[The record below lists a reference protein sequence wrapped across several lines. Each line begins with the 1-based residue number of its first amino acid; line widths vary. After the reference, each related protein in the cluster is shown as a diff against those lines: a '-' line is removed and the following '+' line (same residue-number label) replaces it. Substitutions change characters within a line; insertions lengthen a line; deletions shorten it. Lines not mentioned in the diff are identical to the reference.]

1 MKRFLCLLPFF
12 LSSAAPVYAA
22 QEDEIVIEMHG
33 EPSEAP
39 AAPTLWDRNAVQL
52 TRKLRGKTREQVL
65 YAVPVVSDK
74 DRIVR
79 GTGGEYALVEYFNGV
94 DFRKFL
100 FKAESP
106 QTFVAAAATAA
117 DVLAVN
123 KKYGVNIGLK
133 QADFER
139 FYRGEAQKEQEGTL
153 PAGSV
158 LYRLAYTDVNT
169 PQKTDRWFLFEN
181 QTLSK
186 TFETS
191 SSKNTHLEFL
201 KRQKAAASTATATNN
216 PPAKA
221 AAPRTAPTSFYR
233 WDGPEDKV
241 IAPSARSSIRPKIRY
256 LGPPPVKK
264 Q

>member
-1 MKRFLCLLPFF
+1 MKRVFYLLPFA
-12 LSSAAPVYAA
+12 LCCAAPAYAA
-22 QEDEIVIEMHG
+22 QTDEIVIEMHG

-65 YAVPVVSDK
+65 YAVPIVSDK

-79 GTGGEYALVEYFNGV
+79 GTSGEYALVEYFNGA

-117 DVLAVN
+117 DVLAIN

-133 QADFER
+133 QTDFER
-139 FYRGEAQKEQEGTL
+139 FYRGKAKKEPNDAL
-153 PAGSV
+153 PETSV

-169 PQKTDRWFLFEN
+169 PRATDRWFLFEN

-201 KRQKAAASTATATNN
+201 KRQEAEAAATKAA
-216 PPAKA
+216 PAKT
-221 AAPRTAPTSFYR
+221 AAPRAKQTAYYR
-233 WDGPEDKV
+233 WDGPEDKTIV
-241 IAPSARSSIRPKIRY
+241 PTATSSLRPKIRY
-256 LGPPPVKK
+256 LGPSPVKNP
-264 Q
+264 

>member
-79 GTGGEYALVEYFNGV
+79 GTGEEYALVEYFNGA

-133 QADFER
+133 QTDFER
-139 FYRGEAQKEQEGTL
+139 FYRGEAQKEQEDAL

-158 LYRLAYTDVNT
+158 LYRLAYRDVNT
-169 PQKTDRWFLFEN
+169 HQKTDRWFLFEN

-201 KRQKAAASTATATNN
+201 KRQKAAAATAAATNN

-221 AAPRTAPTSFYR
+221 AVPRTAPTSFYR